1 MKFVVALCAS
11 LMLMVNS
18 SFADP
23 IQSQLAAG
31 KPAGTRAA
39 QDVGIGDNTWY
50 IIGGLA
56 LVGIIVG
63 VAVSGGNDNAP
74 AAPPITSSPT
84 TTS

>member
-1 MKFVVALCAS
+1 MKFAMALCAS
-11 LMLMVNS
+11 MMLMADS

-39 QDVGIGDNTWY
+39 QDVGIANNTWY
-50 IIGGLA
+50 YIGGLA
-56 LVGIIVG
+56 LVGIIIG
-63 VAVSGGNDNAP
+63 VAASGDDNSS
-74 AAPPITSSPT
+74 AAPPITSSPS